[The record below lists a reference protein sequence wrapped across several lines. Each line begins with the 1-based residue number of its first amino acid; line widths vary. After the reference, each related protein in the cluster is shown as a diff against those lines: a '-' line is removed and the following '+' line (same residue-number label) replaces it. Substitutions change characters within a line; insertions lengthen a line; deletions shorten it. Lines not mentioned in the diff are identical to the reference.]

1 MLPDH
6 HSSDLFYL
14 ADNPVGLRVYE
25 AAKAPIGE
33 RGGTTFLAIIISSS
47 SLFYRV
53 VKFRVQH
60 LDCKRR
66 RAGPTPI
73 IWADQIS

>member
-6 HSSDLFYL
+6 HSSELFYL

-33 RGGTTFLAIIISSS
+33 RGGTILAIIISSS

-60 LDCKRR
+60 LACKRR
-66 RAGPTPI
+66 WAGPTPI
-73 IWADQIS
+73 IWEAQIS